1 MEKLFEIFCYP
12 LTNSGRLPLS
22 SSGATKSI
30 RPAVCKCFLKWS
42 KIFSGGHFPGTGLKV
57 DFCLLV
63 QEKCLS
69 SSVDHRLIDLSSF
82 CFKIF
87 ILKKNMACSLMLF
100 QVFLIKYHHTMTV
113 QSCFFSHW

>member
-22 SSGATKSI
+22 SSEATKSI

-87 ILKKNMACSLMLF
+87 ILKK
-100 QVFLIKYHHTMTV
+100 KYGM
-113 QSCFFSHW
+113 